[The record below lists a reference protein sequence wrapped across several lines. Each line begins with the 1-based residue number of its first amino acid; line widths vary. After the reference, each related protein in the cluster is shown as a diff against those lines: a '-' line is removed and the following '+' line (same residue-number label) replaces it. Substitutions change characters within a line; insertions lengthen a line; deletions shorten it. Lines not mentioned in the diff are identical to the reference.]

1 MDPIVLNQR
10 EFFNQ
15 HKTLDVDFRVNALKT
30 LKKAIL
36 AYEDRINEAIK
47 KDVGKSNFET
57 YMCEV
62 GLALSELTYMEKHI
76 RRFAKEKTVYTPLAQ
91 FLSRSFEKPSPYGV
105 VLVISPWNYPFL
117 LSIDP
122 LIDALAAGN
131 TVVLKPSEFSPHTS
145 QVIKDMIEEYFDPEY
160 VACVLGDSEVSSK
173 LLDSKFD
180 YIFYTGSKRV
190 GKIVMN
196 KASQYLTPVTLELGG
211 KSPCIKDRF
220 IECVIAEIKRQY
232 ASLDDYGHIISEKH
246 YKRIL
251 GLIDK
256 EKVVYGGKHHD
267 LQIEPTVMDH
277 VDFSDP
283 IMQEEIFGPVMPV
296 LTYSDLDWIIDK
308 INSMPSPLALYI
320 FTNNKQVSKKVTSEV
335 AFGGGCIN
343 DVVIH
348 LATSNMGFGGVGESG
363 MGSYH
368 GKRGFDTFSHV
379 KSIVDKKRI
388 IDLPMRYQPYTKMN
402 EKLIRFFLR

>member
-1 MDPIVLNQR
+1 MDPIVLKQR
-10 EFFNQ
+10 EFYKQ
-15 HKTLDVDFRVNALKT
+15 HKTLDINFRINALKT

-47 KDVGKSNFET
+47 MDVGKSNFET

-62 GLALSELTYMEKHI
+62 GLALSELTYMVKHI
-76 RRFAKEKTVYTPLAQ
+76 RKFAKERNVYTPLSQ

-105 VLVISPWNYPFL
+105 VLIISPWNYPFL

-131 TVVLKPSEFSPHTS
+131 TVVLKPSEFSPYTS

-211 KSPCIKDRF
+211 KSPCI
-220 IECVIAEIKRQY
+220 
-232 ASLDDYGHIISEKH
+232 
-246 YKRIL
+246 
-251 GLIDK
+251 
-256 EKVVYGGKHHD
+256 
-267 LQIEPTVMDH
+267 
-277 VDFSDP
+277 
-283 IMQEEIFGPVMPV
+283 
-296 LTYSDLDWIIDK
+296 
-308 INSMPSPLALYI
+308 
-320 FTNNKQVSKKVTSEV
+320 
-335 AFGGGCIN
+335 
-343 DVVIH
+343 
-348 LATSNMGFGGVGESG
+348 
-363 MGSYH
+363 
-368 GKRGFDTFSHV
+368 
-379 KSIVDKKRI
+379 VDKDADIKLAARRI
-388 IDLPMRYQPYTKMN
+388 VFGKYLN
-402 EKLIRFFLR
+402 C